1 MGAAHSDDPGGQ
13 KLIYLNLALCRQC
26 FKDI

>member
-13 KLIYLNLALCRQC
+13 KLIFLNLALCRQY
-26 FKDI
+26 FGDI